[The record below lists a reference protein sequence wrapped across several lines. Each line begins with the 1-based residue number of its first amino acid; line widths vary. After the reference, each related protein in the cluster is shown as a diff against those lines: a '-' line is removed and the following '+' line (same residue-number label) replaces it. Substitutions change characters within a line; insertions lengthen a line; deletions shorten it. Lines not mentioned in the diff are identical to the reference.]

1 MPQQIPSKFNRWMLV
16 QSSNLTPHGRY
27 CAVFSSQPDFKKTNT
42 PWYPMNAHAKLI
54 STIRTPHGGY
64 SPANF
69 IKIDP
74 FMDATTQLFPLK
86 FMPYWWS
93 FPTMSLQIQ
102 ATQPFMDANSS
113 LRFSNLIPHGCYYA
127 TNSHRIDAPVV
138 FICKLFQQ
146 HWFMGVWF
154 FELQQYFGGVAFLT
168 PWLDL
173 VDFVDL

>member
-1 MPQQIPSKFNRWMLV
+1 MQFLVHNLISKKN
-16 QSSNLTPHGRY
+16 
-27 CAVFSSQPDFKKTNT
+27 TNT

-54 STIRTPHGGY
+54 STIRAPHGGY

-102 ATQPFMDANSS
+102 AIQPFMDANSS
-113 LRFSNLIPHGCYYA
+113 LRLSNLIPHRCYYA
-127 TNSHRIDAPVV
+127 TNSHRIDAPAV
-138 FICKLFQQ
+138 FICKLIPATLV
-146 HWFMGVWF
+146 HGWIKNN
-154 FELQQYFGGVAFLT
+154 YFGGCVF
-168 PWLDL
+168 WLPDWTLWVINPVFTL
-173 VDFVDL
+173 VCIYLYI